1 MLRAVSGERP
11 DPLPFRPHVELL
23 RAFLAQRMRIVE
35 RIQELIAAHQKAPP
49 HLLAKAALSRQ
60 FEDCFFTSPA
70 ISREQASLRGRALEA
85 HWADGFRPRD
95 MPGIP
100 NEMFDPADM
109 MVRAFTMWQ
118 HTRWPGRNG
127 RMRFAQTLFNLYVVR
142 CITLLDMRLWDDGP
156 GGAPARLALL
166 QQVLDELWRGSPAD
180 QPVLVRDVRWLVPVA
195 QSPTTDDL
203 GAYFRVA
210 ERITQCLPPEAR
222 LEIHRASVVMAG
234 GHLRSQLRHFN
245 MQGTPL
251 DDHGLLLNTRRSN
264 ALDCAMTI
272 QALVPLL
279 QAYGRAVGDG
289 DAGARRQLAGAL
301 CQGISPDPELYVE
314 RLDLL
319 AAYSVVEHLFV
330 ADDGAGRAALTPMG
344 QRHARLVGEY
354 VALLPG
360 LVAALLEDLPRFAP
374 VPGTYSPYGVIF
386 GFSSNLIEHMTM
398 KALQP
403 EASIRYTL
411 EDVFAD
417 AEPDAGRLAW
427 VSGWRRLPHIS
438 AEVTRLYEY
447 PQQFAEE
454 IFGRIGAALQ
464 RAVRAAGQPARRTGQ
479 LLVASAAGGAA
490 ASSVPELQ
498 AEYLLSSDPRVVDA
512 KRARHCEQ
520 PRLLLDRNEGEFLAS
535 YRTAGGWTAISK
547 DVLTDVL
554 GAGRDACITGL
565 PPVAADTLRLLYP
578 GLVRQ
583 AGG

>member
-1 MLRAVSGERP
+1 MLRAVTSERP
-11 DPLPFRPHVELL
+11 DPLPFRAHVELL
-23 RAFLAQRMRIVE
+23 RAFLSQRMRVVE
-35 RIQELIAAHQKAPP
+35 RIQELLAAHQKAPP
-49 HLLAKAALSRQ
+49 HLLAKSALFRQ
-60 FEDCFFTSPA
+60 FEDCFFASSV
-70 ISREQASLRGRALEA
+70 SREQSALRGRAQET

-109 MVRAFTMWQ
+109 MVRAFTLWH

-127 RMRFAQTLFNLYVVR
+127 RVRFAQTLFNLYVVR
-142 CITLLDMRLWDDGP
+142 CITLLDMRLWDDGADD
-156 GGAPARLALL
+156 APARLALL
-166 QQVLDELWRGSPAD
+166 QQLLDDLWRGSPAD
-180 QPVLVRDVRWLVPVA
+180 QPVLVRDARWLVPVA

-210 ERITQCLPPEAR
+210 ARITQCLPPELR

-279 QAYGRAVGDG
+279 QAYARAVSEG
-289 DAGARRQLAGAL
+289 DAACRQQLAGAI
-301 CQGISPDPELYVE
+301 CQGISPDPELYVN

-319 AAYSVVEHLFV
+319 AAYSMIEHLFV
-330 ADDGAGRAALTPMG
+330 AVDEAGHVVPTPMG
-344 QRHARLVGEY
+344 QRHVRLVDEY
-354 VALLPG
+354 AALLPG
-360 LVAALLEDLPRFAP
+360 LVAPLYEDYPRFAP
-374 VPGTYSPYGVIF
+374 VAGTYSPYGVMF
-386 GFSSNLIEHMTM
+386 GFSSNLLEHMTM

-417 AEPDAGRLAW
+417 TEPSADKLAW

-438 AEVTRLYEY
+438 ADVIKLYEY
-447 PQQFAEE
+447 PQQFAEV
-454 IFGRIGAALQ
+454 IFGRIGQALQ
-464 RAVRAAGQPARRTGQ
+464 RAAATAAQSAQRTG
-479 LLVASAAGGAA
+479 LLLIAVPAGEGAA
-490 ASSVPELQ
+490 ASIPELQ
-498 AEYLLSSDPRVVDA
+498 AEYFLSSDPQLVNA
-512 KRARHCEQ
+512 KRARSCEQ
-520 PRLLLDRNEGEFLAS
+520 RRLLLDRNEGEFLVS
-535 YRTAGGWTAISK
+535 YRTEGGWTAISK

-554 GAGRDACITGL
+554 GAGRDARITGL
-565 PPVAADTLRLLYP
+565 PPVAAATLRLMYP
-578 GLVRQ
+578 ALVRP
-583 AGG
+583 AGGQ